1 MKNLRVLTVGVLVLA
16 LAAAVPLVAQKA
28 SKQKPMMHQQMK
40 QEMMCQSQLDL
51 TAEQQE
57 KIQKMKLQFQKE
69 MLTLQT
75 ELKTKMLDLR
85 ALMTEKAD
93 SAKINAKI
101 DEIADAR
108 AAIQKKAFAHHM
120 EVRNILTDEQKM
132 TFDKMPHLC
141 GMKMG
146 EGFIGHGFGM
156 SCMGH
161 SHSHGMQGM
170 HGMKN
175 PYTAPKK

>member
-51 TAEQQE
+51 TPEQQE

-101 DEIADAR
+101 DEIAEAR
-108 AAIQKKAFAHHM
+108 AAIQKKAYAHHM
-120 EVRNILTDEQKM
+120 EVRNILTDEQKV
-132 TFDKMPHLC
+132 TFDKMSHMY
-141 GMKMG
+141 GTHMG
-146 EGFIGHGFGM
+146 DGFMGHGFGM
-156 SCMGH
+156 SCKEH

-175 PYTAPKK
+175 PCTASKK